1 MDDLEYEKKKLEKV
15 EEELEE
21 IQSGEEQILRTLPK
35 KYGNNP
41 VLLSN
46 LMSSTA
52 TKITNIARMKEKPYF
67 ARIDFK
73 EDKKPNKEKLY
84 IGKVG
89 VTDLDGNVVI
99 TDWRAPVSTLYY
111 DANLGKV
118 EYNAP
123 EGKIKGELS
132 LKRQIIIQ
140 NKNVEEIF
148 DVDSVSDD
156 ELLKPYLGASADNRL
171 KNIVASIQSE
181 QNNIIRKSIEENL
194 IVQGVAGSGKTT
206 VALHR
211 IAYLMYN
218 NANRYKA
225 NQFMVIGPNRF
236 FINYISNV
244 LPDLDASNAVQVTY
258 EELASDFT
266 CEKLIFEDSTKKL
279 SDIIDKKAPK
289 DYLKFKSSL
298 KYKELLE
305 KYLNNY
311 EKTVISDTGVI
322 INNIPVLSKDE
333 VMETFNEVIG
343 ECLEQR
349 LDMTARVLSN
359 RIKNDDTI
367 YNRVKNRMLELEK
380 NEENIDKKRKIAK
393 QELDMLKDLTNTG
406 FEKQI
411 KKYVSISNLKSINI
425 YKEFVENVDKL
436 YLENDVDIN
445 SLKENTLKSL
455 KSRIIENEDIAAIM
469 FIRLYLF
476 GNGEYKNIKCVVID
490 EAQDFGIFSYFV
502 LKKLLSNATFSI
514 FGDMAQ
520 GIYSYRAIGDWNEIK
535 ENVIFDAEFLN
546 LKKSYRTSI
555 EIMNEANKVSEAIG
569 LGRANPVI
577 RSSGPISKTNIEKD
591 KEALYIV
598 NRVKEY
604 QSQGFKSIAIVYKD
618 QTNMMELNRL
628 LKKEKIESEIIYKDQ
643 EKYNGG
649 VCILTSYLSKGLE
662 FDVVIIADADDSI
675 YLSNNILDMKLL
687 YVAMTR
693 ALHHL
698 DITYENDVI
707 LPLQN
712 LKNDYNNLTRKYF

>member
-279 SDIIDKKAPK
+279 SDIIDKKATK

-393 QELDMLKDLTNTG
+393 QELNMLKDLTNTG

-577 RSSGPISKTNIEKD
+577 RSSGPIIKTNIEKD

-693 ALHHL
+693 ALHKL
-698 DITYENDVI
+698 ELI
-707 LPLQN
+707 
-712 LKNDYNNLTRKYF
+712 YNNNICKYLK

>member
-89 VTDLDGNVVI
+89 VIDLDGKVVI

-181 QNNIIRKSIEENL
+181 QNNIIRKSIEKNL

-322 INNIPVLSKDE
+322 INNIQVLSKDE

-476 GNGEYKNIKCVVID
+476 GNGVYKNIKCVVID

-569 LGRANPVI
+569 LGKANPVI
-577 RSSGPISKTNIEKD
+577 RSSGPIIKTNIEKD

-693 ALHHL
+693 ALHKL
-698 DITYENDVI
+698 ELI
-707 LPLQN
+707 
-712 LKNDYNNLTRKYF
+712 YNNNICKYLK